1 MDVYVSP
8 QDHFFNEFA
17 MDGLSQENDEIYL
30 QVQPENLLKSLKMAE
45 KSAKWIKIKLTKK
58 GTPCLTFEID
68 LVQLLTFFLFLY
80 ILFTVIGH
88 FVLLQPTVTN
98 SSRLVTHDVPVHVI
112 PLRQWSDFAEPPVPD
127 FNVTTHAVGVY

>member
-1 MDVYVSP
+1 
-8 QDHFFNEFA
+8 

-30 QVQPENLLKSLKMAE
+30 QVQPENLLKSIKMAE

-68 LVQLLTFFLFLY
+68 LVQPLTLLLFLL
-80 ILFTVIGH
+80 ILVSVMRA

-98 SSRLVTHDVPVHVI
+98 STRLVTHDVPVHVI

-127 FNVTTHAVGVY
+127 FNVTTLVTSAICL